1 MSVVSD
7 PVQSTAD
14 LYHHCNACGA
24 CCDSAPQ
31 LTVRELF
38 YHRRR
43 FIGCLAI
50 QRVPRI
56 VRGLALRHGR
66 ICDEKDESVADELAA
81 RIFHRH
87 PSHNTHEILL
97 CTRAFSYRSGQRCP
111 ALSEDRRCAIHG
123 DAKPNV
129 CLVVP
134 FDALRPDRLQEA
146 VLQSRRGEFSALG
159 SDCIRAEHSDGFDKV
174 VRRLQVVDD
183 RAAFALQMR
192 RNALESER
200 KLWGVDVFKI
210 LTAEIL
216 NHAHGWSTI
225 PEQGDFTMSIVPVL
239 QALLKN
245 EPDSRTWVLEYLAD
259 QIELMQTTIAGALL
273 LQNRA
278 DRSETAQLRAF
289 LRSNQR
295 LREHLS
301 LVTA

>member
-7 PVQSTAD
+7 PVQPTAD

-31 LTVRELF
+31 LTVRELL

-66 ICDEKDESVADELAA
+66 ICEENDEHDADELAA

-87 PSHNTHEILL
+87 PAHNTHEILL
-97 CTRAFSYRSGQRCP
+97 FTRAFSYRSSQRCP
-111 ALSEDRRCAIHG
+111 ALSHDGRCSIHD

-159 SDCIRAEHSDGFDKV
+159 SDCIRTEHSDGFDKV
-174 VRRLQVVDD
+174 VRHLRVVDD
-183 RAAFALQMR
+183 RSAFALQMR
-192 RNALESER
+192 RNALESEQ
-200 KLWGVDVFKI
+200 KLWGADVFKI
-210 LTAEIL
+210 LTPEIL
-216 NHAHGWSTI
+216 RHGQGWSTI
-225 PEQGDFTMSIVPVL
+225 PEHGDFTMSIVPVL
-239 QALLKN
+239 QTLLKK

-273 LQNRA
+273 RQNRA

-301 LVTA
+301 LATA